1 MSSQQKDVPAKVV
14 EKMAEQIKRSSNLSA
29 EQARAVAR
37 ESAERVN
44 RERRQNGGN

>member
-1 MSSQQKDVPAKVV
+1 MSDKDVPQRVV
-14 EKMAEQIKRSSNLSA
+14 EKMTEQIKKSSNLSA
-29 EQARAVAR
+29 EQAQRMAR

>member
-1 MSSQQKDVPAKVV
+1 MSDKDVPARVV
-14 EKMAEQIKRSSNLSA
+14 DKMAEQLKKSSNISA
-29 EQARAVAR
+29 EQARKIAR

>member
-1 MSSQQKDVPAKVV
+1 MSDKEVSGKVV
-14 EKMAEQIKRSSNLSA
+14 EKMAEQIKKSSNLSA
-29 EQARAVAR
+29 EQARQVAR